1 MGETPAYRA
10 TVDKNLRGEAP
21 AAQEE
26 KEVMAKL
33 TAQEEEMLEKLARK
47 REAPD
52 APPVGKSISAS
63 IDLSDDKQIARAIEH
78 GFLTA
83 AEVKELKEEE
93 KEEKK
98 KDSTPRRRGSYF
110 KDGDDE

>member
-1 MGETPAYRA
+1 MGLSES
-10 TVDKNLRGEAP
+10 
-21 AAQEE
+21 E
-26 KEVMAKL
+26 KELLERL
-33 TAQEEEMLEKLARK
+33 TKKSKE
-47 REAPD
+47 PD
-52 APPVGKSISAS
+52 APPVSKSISAS
-63 IDLSDDKQIARAIEH
+63 IDLSDDKQVARAIEH

-83 AEVKELKEEE
+83 AEVKEAKEEE